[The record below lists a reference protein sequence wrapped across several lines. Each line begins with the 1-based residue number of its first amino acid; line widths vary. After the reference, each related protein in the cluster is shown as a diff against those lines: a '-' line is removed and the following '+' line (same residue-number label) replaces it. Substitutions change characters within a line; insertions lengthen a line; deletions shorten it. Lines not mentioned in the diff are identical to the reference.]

1 MKQTVI
7 GLGLAFSLLTAG
19 YAVAQNQGGTIVRP
33 PMLFHEG
40 FSDGFNEDPVTQKSL
55 ETKDLRIATYGPGK
69 DLWSKTWHP
78 KAPMVG
84 SFMWTGACTQV
95 CGMTLAY
102 PDSYMDLRGWSKITW
117 RTAETGLHQLRLLI
131 KTADGKL
138 LISDQY
144 VGSTS
149 DWQVSDLV
157 IGDLRWRELDVKNL
171 NDLNPP
177 GNTQFLPQP
186 DLSRVAEIGFT
197 DLMPGSGHGVQAGS
211 SRVDWIEVYGNKVSK
226 KTADAAA
233 KPANGG

>member
-7 GLGLAFSLLTAG
+7 GLGLAFSMFAAG
-19 YAVAQNQGGTIVRP
+19 HALAQNQPGPVNRP
-33 PMLFHEG
+33 PVIFHEG
-40 FSDGFNEDPVTQKSL
+40 FSDGFNEDPVTQKSI
-55 ETKDLRIATYGPGK
+55 ESKDLKVFTYGPGK

-95 CGMTLAY
+95 CGLTLGYA
-102 PDSYMDLRGWSKITW
+102 DSYMDLRGLSKITW
-117 RTAETGLHQLRLLI
+117 RTAETGLHQLRVLI

-138 LISDQY
+138 LISDQA
-144 VGSTS
+144 VGATS
-149 DWQVSDLV
+149 DWQVSDIVLA
-157 IGDLRWRELDVKNL
+157 DLRWREVDVKNL

-177 GNTQFLPQP
+177 GNAQFLPQP

-226 KTADAAA
+226 KTADAG
-233 KPANGG
+233 KPATGG